1 MKLKKRLAL
10 LLVAV
15 MITTLMPTIGFAE
28 DMAALDGGKTA
39 PVFTDMPNNWS
50 TTALENAVD
59 NGLLKGDNGRL
70 RPGDSLTRAEMASI
84 INRAFGAT
92 AEAALTGYQDVSEK
106 SWYYEEMGKALQM
119 GTFQGGGEGLL
130 RPQDPITRQE
140 VFVVVA
146 RAFKLNNGSNANL
159 NGFADQA
166 KISSWAM
173 SAAAA
178 LVDAGYIQG
187 SNGRLNP
194 KENITRAEFAKI
206 MDSMLTGYLNAP
218 GSVEE
223 IPSGNVMI
231 NVPGVT
237 LKNLAVKGDLIIGD
251 GVGEGNVFL
260 ENVTIAGRL
269 VVRGGGE
276 NSILITGNSKVDSI
290 IIAKVKGKVR
300 VFTADGTEIGEVLA
314 DGSDD
319 VILEGNFANIII
331 QSNNIVVNTVKA
343 EIGEASIE
351 GNNST
356 LLVGSGSSVE
366 TVRVTGNNVTIE
378 GSGDVDAVQVYSANV
393 VVKTMNTAVTAE
405 TGSAGVDAA
414 GTSVS
419 DGNTVI
425 TRPPA
430 TSGGGGGSTAPP
442 PPQSDFAGGAGTV
455 ASPYQV
461 ATAAQ
466 LNKVRDHLDKHFI
479 QTADINLGV
488 APWNE
493 GNGWVPIGTIGEPFA
508 GSYDGGGFEIENLT
522 INNALLDNAGV
533 FAYAAGEFKR
543 IRLSS
548 GVITAHDNIGLLAGE
563 MTGSVEDS
571 YADGI
576 INGRWHIGVLIG
588 HNKGVV
594 ERCYSKGSIIGVN
607 TVGGLV
613 GWNDGNSVTGP
624 SLSGIIHNSYSVVSA
639 AGVNT
644 GGLAGLNQNYGQIIN
659 SFSAG
664 PVNGEGG
671 LVGQN
676 VVGGIV
682 TNSFYDSETSGQS
695 DSDRG
700 APLNTGQMTQQASF
714 SGWDFTAGTGIWSIG
729 TSPASYPYLQWQNE
743 NDIPYPPSDFAGGT
757 GTLADPYQVANAE
770 QLNKIRNHLDKHF
783 IQIAAINLNEAPWN
797 QGAGWAPI
805 GDSTTPFTGSYDGNG
820 LTINNIIIVVA
831 DSRIGLFGQNNGA
844 IRNLSILDA
853 NIDGLNL
860 VGGLAG
866 TNYGIIESCNVS
878 GTIDADTQVGGLVG
892 NNYGDI
898 TNCNSSGTVTGVNNV
913 GGLVGYNHN
922 SATLSRCYSN
932 CSVAG
937 TGAQPEFLGGLNGYN
952 NGLISKSFAL
962 GDVSSTYLSAGGLVG
977 FNFQGIITDSFALGD
992 VFSPNRAG
1000 GLVGDNRSS
1009 LINSY
1014 SAGAVTGT
1022 SDIGGLVGLSS
1033 DSGGTPTY
1041 TNCYYDSIASGQID
1055 AGKGIPLTS
1064 LQMNE
1069 ASNYGGWDYTS
1080 IWGINPGV
1088 NSGYPFL
1095 RWQGQMA
1102 GAGTAVDPYQVASVD
1117 HLNLVRN
1124 NLSAH
1129 YKQVAD
1135 IDLQTITNWVPIGYN
1150 AANPNSPQVFS
1161 GSFDG
1166 SNYRISNLSTDFH
1179 AVGNNN
1185 VGLFAS
1191 SNGATFKNI
1200 DLQDVNVHGYM
1211 LVGSIVGHLYLSTM
1225 ENCSANGTVRG
1236 EFHTIGGLAGYNHN
1250 GTMRMNGF
1258 GGAVYAGYGTVGGLT
1273 GRTYEALIED
1283 CYSTATVMNLEHY
1296 DAGGLVGSHES
1307 DSVIRSSYA
1316 TGNVTGDL
1324 ETGGLV
1330 GRSYSGIGAISES
1343 YATGNVSGLSAV
1355 GGLIGNNHTGSI
1367 ISNSYSTGTVTG
1379 NNNIGGF
1386 AGENIGTIQSSYS
1399 RGWVNSSGLNKGG
1412 FIGINTNTLTWGTVN
1427 SCYYDSDITLLNDSG
1442 KGEPRTTA
1450 QLNNQ
1455 ATYAGW
1461 DFSTIWA
1468 IGSGYP
1474 YLL

>member
-1 MKLKKRLAL
+1 
-10 LLVAV
+10 

-28 DMAALDGGKTA
+28 DMAASDSSNAA

-50 TTALENAVD
+50 TVALKNAVD
-59 NGLLKGDNGRL
+59 NGLLKGDDGRL

-92 AEAALTGYQDVSEK
+92 AKATLKGYQDVHEK

-119 GTFQGGGEGLL
+119 GTFQGGGDGLL

-140 VFVVVA
+140 VFVVMA
-146 RAFKLNNGSNANL
+146 RAFKLSNGSEANL

-166 KISSWAM
+166 RISSWAKP
-173 SAAAA
+173 AAAA

-187 SNGRLNP
+187 ANGRLNP

-206 MDSMLTGYLNAP
+206 LDSMVTGYVNSP
-218 GSVEE
+218 GTVDEV
-223 IPSGNVMI
+223 PGGNIII
-231 NVPGVT
+231 NVPGVA

-251 GVGEGNVFL
+251 GVGEGNVSI
-260 ENVTIAGRL
+260 ENVTITGRL
-269 VVRGGGE
+269 VIRGGGE
-276 NSILITGNSKVDSI
+276 NSILITGDSNVDSI

-331 QSNNIVVNTVKA
+331 QSNNIVVNAVKA
-343 EIGEASIE
+343 KIGEARIE

-356 LLVGSGSSVE
+356 LLVGAGSSVE
-366 TVRVTGNNVTIE
+366 TVRVMGNNVTIE
-378 GSGDVDAVQVYSANV
+378 GTGSVDRVQVYSANV
-393 VVKTMNTAVTAE
+393 MVKTMNTAVTAE
-405 TGSAGVDAA
+405 TGSTGVDAA

-419 DGNTVI
+419 TGNTVI

-430 TSGGGGGSTAPP
+430 TSGGGGSSTPP
-442 PPQSDFAGGAGTV
+442 PPPSDFAGGNGTE

-488 APWNE
+488 APWNQ
-493 GNGWVPIGTIGEPFA
+493 GAGWVPIGTYGEPFS
-508 GSYDGGGFEIENLT
+508 GTYDGNNYVITNLT
-522 INNALLDNAGV
+522 ISNSALSYAGLFGHLSGEAAGV
-533 FAYAAGEFKR
+533 AISGGS
-543 IRLSS
+543 IRALDFS
-548 GVITAHDNIGLLAGE
+548 GLLAGYV
-563 MTGSVEDS
+563 TGTVRESSAVGVV
-571 YADGI
+571 YA
-576 INGRWHIGVLIG
+576 HEQVGVFVG
-588 HNKGVV
+588 HNRGLIEKCFSRG
-594 ERCYSKGSIIGVN
+594 EITGNNI
-607 TVGGLV
+607 VGGFV
-613 GWNDGNSVTGP
+613 GWNDGNPVVGKP
-624 SLSGIIHNSYSVVSA
+624 YQGIIRNSYSLASA
-639 AGVNT
+639 TGNFNT
-644 GGLAGLNQNYGQIIN
+644 GGLVGVNQNNGIVEKSY
-659 SFSAG
+659 SAG
-664 PVNGEGG
+664 QVASSGG

-676 VVGGIV
+676 HLDSGASV
-682 TNSFYDSETSGQS
+682 SYSYYDTEKSGLS
-695 DSDRG
+695 DNDG
-700 APLNTGQMTQQASF
+700 KGTPLTTAQMTQQASF
-714 SGWDFTAGTGIWSIG
+714 TGWDFT
-729 TSPASYPYLQWQNE
+729 
-743 NDIPYPPSDFAGGT
+743 
-757 GTLADPYQVANAE
+757 
-770 QLNKIRNHLDKHF
+770 
-783 IQIAAINLNEAPWN
+783 
-797 QGAGWAPI
+797 
-805 GDSTTPFTGSYDGNG
+805 
-820 LTINNIIIVVA
+820 
-831 DSRIGLFGQNNGA
+831 
-844 IRNLSILDA
+844 
-853 NIDGLNL
+853 
-860 VGGLAG
+860 
-866 TNYGIIESCNVS
+866 
-878 GTIDADTQVGGLVG
+878 
-892 NNYGDI
+892 
-898 TNCNSSGTVTGVNNV
+898 
-913 GGLVGYNHN
+913 
-922 SATLSRCYSN
+922 
-932 CSVAG
+932 
-937 TGAQPEFLGGLNGYN
+937 
-952 NGLISKSFAL
+952 
-962 GDVSSTYLSAGGLVG
+962 DV
-977 FNFQGIITDSFALGD
+977 
-992 VFSPNRAG
+992 
-1000 GLVGDNRSS
+1000 
-1009 LINSY
+1009 
-1014 SAGAVTGT
+1014 
-1022 SDIGGLVGLSS
+1022 
-1033 DSGGTPTY
+1033 
-1041 TNCYYDSIASGQID
+1041 
-1055 AGKGIPLTS
+1055 
-1064 LQMNE
+1064 
-1069 ASNYGGWDYTS
+1069 
-1080 IWGINPGV
+1080 WGINPDV
-1088 NSGYPFL
+1088 NSSYPFL
-1095 RWQGQMA
+1095 RWEGHMA
-1102 GAGTAVDPYQVASVD
+1102 GAGTAIDPYQVASVD

-1191 SNGATFKNI
+1191 SNGATFKNM

-1386 AGENIGTIQSSYS
+1386 AGENIGTIQNSYS

-1468 IGSGYP
+1468 IDSGYP